1 MKNRKVVG
9 IMFNFLTVVGAAA
22 ELPTFPTVDI
32 TKYVDWLVNGFT
44 GLVSN
49 NAALV
54 VGASISMTLLPIGI
68 KKVKRFVIS
77 ALS

>member
-1 MKNRKVVG
+1 
-9 IMFNFLTVVGAAA
+9 MFNFLTVVGAAA
-22 ELPTFPTVDI
+22 ELPTFPTFDI
-32 TKYVDWLVNGFT
+32 SKYVDWLVNGFT

-54 VGASISMTLLPIGI
+54 VGAAISMTLLPIGI

>member
-1 MKNRKVVG
+1 
-9 IMFNFLTVVGAAA
+9 MFNFLTVVGAVAD
-22 ELPTFPTVDI
+22 LPTFPTIDI
-32 TKYVDWLVNGFT
+32 SKYVDWLVNGFT

-54 VGASISMTLLPIGI
+54 VGAAISMTLLPIGI